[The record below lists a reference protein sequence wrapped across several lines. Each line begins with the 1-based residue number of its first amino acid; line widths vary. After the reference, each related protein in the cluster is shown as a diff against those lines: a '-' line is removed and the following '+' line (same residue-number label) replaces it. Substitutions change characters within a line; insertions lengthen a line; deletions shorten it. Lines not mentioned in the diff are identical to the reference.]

1 MTAKTP
7 DSVMIEFLERVTEGR
22 SGRDV
27 CKDKDMPGWSSVW
40 RRVCSDTEFAE
51 NYRVAMQ
58 SRGMIYA
65 DKLDEMDRLL
75 LSGQITESAHRT
87 ICDNIK
93 WRSSKLVPK
102 VYGDRQL
109 VDVKHEAGGSF
120 LEVLQKVNDAHYLKH
135 VDVVDIKEDAQAEA
149 LRGRE
154 VNQISVNKKMPKKKA
169 VNRKSVNKLS
179 TGKLSD

>member
-1 MTAKTP
+1 MSAKTP

-27 CKDKDMPGWSSVW
+27 CKDADMPGWSSVW
-40 RRVCSDTEFAE
+40 RRVCSDPNFAE
-51 NYRVAMQ
+51 SYRVAME

-65 DKLDEMDRLL
+65 DRLDEMDRLL

-102 VYGDRQL
+102 VYGDKQQG
-109 VDVKHEAGGSF
+109 DVKHEAGGSY
-120 LEVLQKVNDAHYLKH
+120 LDLLQQVNQAAQIKH
-135 VDVVDIKEDAQAEA
+135 VQVLESKEGTQPEA
-149 LRGRE
+149 VRARDE
-154 VNQISVNKKMPKKKA
+154 INQNSVNKKMHKKKA
-169 VNRKSVNKLS
+169 NKRK
-179 TGKLSD
+179 

>member
-1 MTAKTP
+1 MSAKTP

-27 CKDKDMPGWSSVW
+27 CKDADMPGWSSVW
-40 RRVCSDTEFAE
+40 RRVCSDSNFAE
-51 NYRVAMQ
+51 SYRVAME

-65 DKLDEMDRLL
+65 DRLDEMDRLL

-102 VYGDRQL
+102 VYGDRQQ
-109 VDVKHEAGGSF
+109 VDVKHEAGGSY
-120 LEVLQKVNDAHYLKH
+120 LELLQQVNQAAQIKH
-135 VDVVDIKEDAQAEA
+135 VQVLESKEDTQPEA
-149 LRGRE
+149 LRARD
-154 VNQISVNKKMPKKKA
+154 VINQNSVNKKMHKKKA
-169 VNRKSVNKLS
+169 KQRK
-179 TGKLSD
+179 